1 MGLFKEIFA
10 QFIDVIEYQQEDSNV
25 LVYKFPIDTKQQI
38 ENGAQLIVRPS
49 QVAILVYEGQITDVY
64 EPGKHTLK
72 TDTMPITTALQNW
85 KYGFNSPFKT
95 DVYFVSTAMHLNNT
109 WGTTSPLLIR
119 DADFGTVQLR
129 AHGKFSFKV
138 AEPKKLLV
146 TALNSTTGVTVE
158 AFIPQLKSTIVSSI
172 KDYLA
177 TSQIPVLDVATQFT
191 EFGEEIQKVLQS
203 EFNELA
209 LEVTKFIIEDVS
221 LPEEVQN
228 AINKRTTIKATGNL
242 DDLMK
247 YETANSI
254 KDFAKNEGGLAG
266 LGASVAMGAS
276 VAQQMGGLFNQNSNQ
291 QTNSQE
297 INNNTQQ
304 QTQQAGN
311 KFCTNCGASLSANSK
326 FCGNCGASQNAAKV
340 CGSCKTEVK
349 DGQKFCENCGGQIG

>member
-10 QFIDVIEYQQEDSNV
+10 QFIDVIEYQQEDSNI
-25 LVYKFPIDTKQQI
+25 LVYKFPIETKQQI

-49 QVAILVYEGQITDVY
+49 QVAILVYEGQLTDVY
-64 EPGKHTLK
+64 QSGKHTLQ
-72 TDTMPITTALQNW
+72 TATMPVTTALKNW
-85 KYGFNSPFKT
+85 RYGFDSPFKT
-95 DVYFVSTAMHLNNT
+95 DIYFVSTAMHLNNT

-129 AHGKFSFKV
+129 AHGKFSFRV
-138 AEPKKLLV
+138 AEPTKLLA

-191 EFGEEIQKVLQS
+191 EFGEEIQKVLQP

-276 VAQQMGGLFNQNSNQ
+276 VAGQMSGLFNQNSQQNTPQNNQ
-291 QTNSQE
+291 NS
-297 INNNTQQ
+297 TQQ
-304 QTQQAGN
+304 SGA
-311 KFCTNCGASLSANSK
+311 KFCTNCGEKLSANAK
-326 FCGNCGASQNAAKV
+326 FCGNCGATQSTSKV
-340 CGSCKTEVK
+340 CGSCKAEVK
-349 DGQKFCENCGGQIG
+349 DNQKFCENCGGQIG